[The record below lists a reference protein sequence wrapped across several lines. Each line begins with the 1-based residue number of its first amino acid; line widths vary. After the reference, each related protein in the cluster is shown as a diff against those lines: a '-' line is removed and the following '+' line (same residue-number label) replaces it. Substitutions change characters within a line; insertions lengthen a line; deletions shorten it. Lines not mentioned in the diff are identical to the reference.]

1 MLMAIMAESLE
12 IKRTQAERTARSDSQ
27 MLDTAIK
34 LICEYG
40 TGRTTLKAV
49 GETAGFSR
57 GLAGSRFGSKEGL
70 MIFVVLSVSR
80 EWLADL
86 TAVTRGKVGL
96 DAIDAATDAHYKFC
110 VDAPDH
116 VRAFYTLWFESIG
129 PQSEVKAV
137 IEKIHE
143 RRRQDVEHWIN
154 EGIKSGQIS
163 ADVDAAAIAL
173 QFCANIIGIVYQ
185 WLIMGDAHKEIKS
198 LHIQLKRSTHI
209 ALCGHT
215 RGIEKK

>member
-1 MLMAIMAESLE
+1 MAESLE
-12 IKRTQAERTARSDSQ
+12 IRRTQAERTAQSDGQ

-34 LICEYG
+34 LICEHG
-40 TGRTTLKAV
+40 TERTTLKAV
-49 GETAGFSR
+49 GEFAGYSR

-70 MIFVVLSVSR
+70 MIFVVLSVSK
-80 EWLADL
+80 EWLSDL
-86 TAVTRGKVGL
+86 TAVTSGKVGL
-96 DAIDAATDAHYKFC
+96 EAIDAATDAHYKFC
-110 VDAPDH
+110 VEAPDH

-154 EGIKSGQIS
+154 QGIESGQIS
-163 ADVDAAAIAL
+163 PEVDTQAIAL

-185 WLIMGDAHKEIKS
+185 WLIMTDAHEEIKT
-198 LHIQLKRSTHI
+198 LHTQLKRSTHM
-209 ALCGHT
+209 ALCGSIGGH
-215 RGIEKK
+215 EKK